1 MKKMNNHSSFQYAL
15 IACLGA
21 TLLFGQM
28 FKLHMHIQHS
38 DDALNASVEYASAE
52 HVVDV
57 HVSSSLYNTIHD
69 GHHQDDFLDHHNN
82 TDIDISSSEFLKI
95 SKLLN
100 LFIFLI
106 FVASFILSVPLL
118 QRICKKHISE
128 TNQAVRYYLL
138 QPPLRAPPAI

>member
-1 MKKMNNHSSFQYAL
+1 MRKLYNNLVFQYLL
-15 IACLGA
+15 IACLSVA
-21 TLLFGQM
+21 LLLGQAV
-28 FKLHMHIQHS
+28 KLHMHVQH
-38 DDALNASVEYASAE
+38 DDVFSENSVINNVATS

-57 HVSSSLYNTIHD
+57 HVSSTLYNTIHD
-69 GHHQDDFLDHHNN
+69 GHHQDDFPNHHNN

-106 FVASFILSVPLL
+106 FVVSFILSVPLL

-128 TNQAVRYYLL
+128 TNHAVRYYLL
-138 QPPLRAPPAI
+138 QPPLRAPPI